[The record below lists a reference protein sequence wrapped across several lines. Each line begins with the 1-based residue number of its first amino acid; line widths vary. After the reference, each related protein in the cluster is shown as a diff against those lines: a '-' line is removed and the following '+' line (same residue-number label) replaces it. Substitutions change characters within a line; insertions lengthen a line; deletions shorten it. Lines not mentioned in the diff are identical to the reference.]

1 MLILRHNNLSVE
13 DLFQIESKMLKI
25 ADPKQPYTYSLGFTL
40 LDKPRAMIYGILLG
54 YAERLGVFKT
64 LDISP
69 SEFLDFLIDVDLGYH
84 VNPYHSF
91 YHAADVT
98 IVIYHMLFQFE
109 VLNYLSRI
117 DVAALFIAALCHDI
131 GHPGCN
137 NNYQVNL
144 QTELALRYNNK
155 SVLESYSCTL
165 AMDLISKHKLLRNVE
180 KVSMQRTLLP
190 TTEDQLRT
198 SIIKMILS
206 TDMVFHYELQE
217 NLASLLEIVAQDTSS
232 EQHLDNNSTFSTL
245 SSRSDTESSSLTNSI
260 TTTAIVSPDY
270 DTNNDT
276 TTPTTIHYN
285 NNLSQEACYHVR
297 SRTHSHSNDDA
308 SSSQSNSMLSSLSAQ
323 TEPTCCQMKDI
334 FENKGDKSPLQNFDQ
349 QSYFDEDVPPT
360 KIPTP
365 ITTAASSSSTLLT
378 ATPTISTMAFLHD
391 DNYDDTS
398 DKLLDY
404 KERQM
409 LCQILLHGADI
420 SNALRPWPICCKWS
434 DLVCE
439 EFFHQ
444 GELEKEHGLPVSP
457 NMDRDQVTQTT
468 IGLQFGDFVVS
479 PYFEIFAAMFPKADA
494 LVKELAK
501 NRNEWLALEA
511 KQEQEQQM
519 DGSIE
524 QPMNDDRD
532 QIKAP
537 NTPDIEAQKQ
547 LHSYPNSNQS
557 SPHHYYQQLEVDNR
571 GRQPTDMLP
580 DRHILNPSGRR
591 VSVAAGMIV
600 IPDELEERVIGSG
613 KSRRKYLGLRSIS
626 DTGINKDQLPPEL
639 PSPYHRKASSPV
651 LNVIGQDR
659 IRRKSEEPSYYL
671 YRHQLKVEGGRRL
684 SRGDLVDK
692 CLERQRRVA
701 SPR

>member
-13 DLFQIESKMLKI
+13 ELFQIESKMLKI
-25 ADPKQPYTYSLGFTL
+25 ADPKEPYTYSLEFTL
-40 LDKPRAMIYGILLG
+40 LDKPRAAIYGMLLG
-54 YAERLGVFKT
+54 YADRLGIYRT
-64 LDISP
+64 LGINA

-144 QTELALRYNNK
+144 QTELAIRYNKK

-165 AMDLISKHKLLRNVE
+165 AMDLLSKHKLLRHVE
-180 KVSMQRTLLP
+180 EISTAHTFPP
-190 TTEDQLRT
+190 TTEDQMRT
-198 SIIKMILS
+198 SIVKMILS

-217 NLASLLEIVAQDTSS
+217 NFASLLEIVAQDQFETSS
-232 EQHLDNNSTFSTL
+232 ECSDIVPPTSSL
-245 SSRSDTESSSLTNSI
+245 SSSSQPI
-260 TTTAIVSPDY
+260 PPHQV
-270 DTNNDT
+270 
-276 TTPTTIHYN
+276 
-285 NNLSQEACYHVR
+285 CYHVR
-297 SRTHSHSNDDA
+297 SRTHSNSNNKN
-308 SSSQSNSMLSSLSAQ
+308 SSSNNTTTSSSSSMLSTLSV
-323 TEPTCCQMKDI
+323 PTDPCVQMKDI
-334 FENKGDKSPLQNFDQ
+334 FETKGDKSPLHNFEE
-349 QSYFDEDVPPT
+349 QSYFDEDDPPN
-360 KIPTP
+360 
-365 ITTAASSSSTLLT
+365 
-378 ATPTISTMAFLHD
+378 LH
-391 DNYDDTS
+391 NQ
-398 DKLLDY
+398 LDY
-404 KERQM
+404 RERQM
-409 LCQILLHGADI
+409 LCQIILHGADI

-439 EFFHQ
+439 EFFRQ

-494 LVKELAK
+494 LIKELAT
-501 NRNEWLALEA
+501 NRNRWLTLEA
-511 KQEQEQQM
+511 QQEEREEQQWYLNN
-519 DGSIE
+519 GSSSSSN
-524 QPMNDDRD
+524 MNDNGVLD

-547 LHSYPNSNQS
+547 LHNTYFHHRPHYAS
-557 SPHHYYQQLEVDNR
+557 SSTGGAGGDSSSSCSSDR

-580 DRHILNPSGRR
+580 DRHILNPAGRR
-591 VSVAAGMIV
+591 VSVAAGMVV

-626 DTGINKDQLPPEL
+626 DTGIKEEQRQAQAAVNK
-639 PSPYHRKASSPV
+639 SPMLSV
-651 LNVIGQDR
+651 LGNDKS
-659 IRRKSEEPSYYL
+659 RRKSEEPGYYL
-671 YRHQLKVEGGRRL
+671 YRHKLKVRGERRL

-692 CLERQRRVA
+692 CLERQRHVA

>member
-25 ADPKQPYTYSLGFTL
+25 SDPKEPYTYSLEFTL
-40 LDKPRAMIYGILLG
+40 LDKPRAVIYGMLLG
-54 YAERLGVFKT
+54 YAERLGVYRT
-64 LDISP
+64 LDITP

-91 YHAADVT
+91 YHAADVA
-98 IVIYHMLFQFE
+98 IVIYHMLFQFD
-109 VLNYLSRI
+109 VLSYLSRI

-144 QTELALRYNNK
+144 QTQLAIRYNNK

-180 KVSMQRTLLP
+180 RVSSKHTILP
-190 TTEDQLRT
+190 TTEDQMRT
-198 SIIKMILS
+198 SIVKMILS

-217 NLASLLEIVAQDTSS
+217 NLASLLEIVAQEHPEQLQQQQGDNGSITSS
-232 EQHLDNNSTFSTL
+232 
-245 SSRSDTESSSLTNSI
+245 SSEESSSTLINNSNNNDI
-260 TTTAIVSPDY
+260 STTTANSGTD
-270 DTNNDT
+270 NNGNKT
-276 TTPTTIHYN
+276 
-285 NNLSQEACYHVR
+285 
-297 SRTHSHSNDDA
+297 
-308 SSSQSNSMLSSLSAQ
+308 
-323 TEPTCCQMKDI
+323 QMKDI
-334 FENKGDKSPLQNFDQ
+334 FETKGDKSPLQNFDQ
-349 QSYFDEDVPPT
+349 QSYFNEAPPT
-360 KIPTP
+360 ITP
-365 ITTAASSSSTLLT
+365 STSTKRIATSFSSAARATAVVEE
-378 ATPTISTMAFLHD
+378 TPSAPLDDDFD
-391 DNYDDTS
+391 DNS
-398 DKLLDY
+398 DKFLDY

-409 LCQILLHGADI
+409 LCQIILHGADI

-439 EFFHQ
+439 EFFRQ

-457 NMDRDQVTQTT
+457 NMDRNQVTQTT

-479 PYFEIFAAMFPKADA
+479 PYFEIFAAMFPKAET
-494 LVKELAK
+494 LVEELAK
-501 NRNEWLALEA
+501 NRNEWLALEET
-511 KQEQEQQM
+511 QEQK
-519 DGSIE
+519 G
-524 QPMNDDRD
+524 
-532 QIKAP
+532 
-537 NTPDIEAQKQ
+537 
-547 LHSYPNSNQS
+547 
-557 SPHHYYQQLEVDNR
+557 DNR
-571 GRQPTDMLP
+571 ERQPTDMLP

-600 IPDELEERVIGSG
+600 IPDDLEERVIGSG

-626 DTGINKDQLPPEL
+626 DTGIKDQEKLL
-639 PSPYHRKASSPV
+639 HHSHHKASSPI
-651 LNVIGQDR
+651 LHVIGNDR
-659 IRRKSEEPSYYL
+659 SRRKSEEPSYFL
-671 YRHQLKVEGGRRL
+671 YRNELKVQKGRRL